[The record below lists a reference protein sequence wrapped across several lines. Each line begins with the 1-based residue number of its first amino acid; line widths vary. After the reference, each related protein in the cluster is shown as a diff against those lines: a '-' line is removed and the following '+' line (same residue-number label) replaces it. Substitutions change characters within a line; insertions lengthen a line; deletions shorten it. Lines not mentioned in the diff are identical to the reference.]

1 MEKYT
6 ANTRFCIIANYSH
19 KLSPALL
26 SRCTRFSVLSPLSV
40 RLGLHLVI
48 LVLLTTGNHPSQEH
62 DGLERA
68 PEEVNGVLSRTFF
81 TWINPILVKGY
92 KKILVHEDAP
102 PLRTD
107 MRPELT
113 REAMLRDWERRAK
126 PETRWTL
133 PLALLRCIRQ
143 PFLAAIIPR
152 LFLIVFRYSQPVLIK
167 QSIRFVSMPSE
178 SGMDMHGYW
187 LVVSAVV
194 VYLGLAISTAV
205 YQHRLNRLKLVIKSA
220 LTGLIHDKTMHS
232 PSIAYDD
239 GEATTLMSTDAD
251 GLEGVAGIFHETWAQ
266 CLEVVIGIVLLAR
279 EVGWIWP
286 LPLVLIYLCS
296 HMSRYV
302 AKHLQS
308 RQKAWNTATQSRV
321 AATSN
326 MLAHMKV
333 VKMLGFQRL
342 LAEGIQALR
351 RAEISAASKV
361 RRMMVWYNASA
372 NALGIFSPAITLVL
386 YAVIAASTGR
396 DFDTETA
403 FTTTAILG
411 MVTHPANMVMTIV
424 PRGVAAF
431 AGFARIQNFLLRPSL
446 DDHRS
451 EVPTASISGT
461 ASNIVSAEPS
471 PAITITNLTIG
482 DMVPILANVSINTAK
497 GSLTIISGPVGSGK
511 SSLLRA
517 ILGQVAPILGSVE
530 LSTRRIAYCAQ
541 RPWLPSGSIK
551 DVIIGY
557 SGIHDEQCRGVN
569 LSGGQRQR
577 VALARAVYARCEIV
591 LLDDI
596 FSALD
601 GKTEQQVFGNLFG
614 ATGLFR
620 RLKTTV
626 LLVSSST
633 HHFPSA
639 DNIVLVGN
647 GRMIEQGTWQTL
659 QAKSAAISKFI
670 PNASSELKND
680 GPVSSTNN
688 KLQAQLRAKD
698 EAETDLARQT
708 GDFALYLYY
717 FRFIGLTNLLLV
729 LAGTATYS
737 FFITVPQLWIA
748 AWTESGAHSTAFYT
762 IGYMLLSSISWS
774 STSATLWAVL
784 VRVAPQSGM
793 RLHQRLLDIVT
804 GASLFYF
811 SGTENGSILNRFSQ
825 DVQLIDKQL
834 PVALNTV
841 AVQTFKLLM
850 QAVLLF
856 IAQKYLALSLPE
868 CMIVLYVVQRVY
880 LRTSRQ
886 LRFLELESRA
896 AVFSNFLESVEG
908 LETIRTFGWSRAI
921 VQENVDRVEDAQRPE
936 YLLLSLQ
943 RWLNIVLDLIAAALA
958 TGVIVIA
965 VVLRGQV
972 SGAQIGVALN
982 IMLVVNSTLLKLV
995 QSWTTIEISLGA
1007 VARLKTLES
1016 SVPPEED
1023 KAKEDYEPTCYWPS
1037 QGRIVF
1043 KSVTAAYHENAV
1055 ALRNVDLTVQPGQRV
1070 ILFGRTGSGKS
1081 SFILTLLRMLE
1092 LQSGAVQVDGVDISR
1107 VPRDIIR
1114 QRCFVTVSQDALI
1127 LANETLRFNMDPYGL
1142 LQDEVII
1149 EALQETK
1156 LWNHFTTRENT
1167 STTSSPDPEPAV
1179 YRDHSILDQK
1189 LSSFSE
1195 LSVGQGQLFAL
1206 CRALVKVHSLRDD
1219 GAQPIIL
1226 LDEVTSS
1233 LDLDT
1238 ESAIHDIIDQEFT
1251 RKGHTAIVI
1260 AHRLGVLSRHARP
1273 GQDVVVQL
1281 RDGRV
1286 EDVGTDLT
1294 SILRRSQDD
1303 NLEGE
1308 LS

>member
-1 MEKYT
+1 
-6 ANTRFCIIANYSH
+6 
-19 KLSPALL
+19 
-26 SRCTRFSVLSPLSV
+26 
-40 RLGLHLVI
+40 
-48 LVLLTTGNHPSQEH
+48 
-62 DGLERA
+62 
-68 PEEVNGVLSRTFF
+68 
-81 TWINPILVKGY
+81 
-92 KKILVHEDAP
+92 
-102 PLRTD
+102 

-113 REAMLRDWERRAK
+113 REAMLRAWERRPK

-133 PLALLRCIRQ
+133 SLALLRCIRQ
-143 PFLAAIIPR
+143 PFLAAIFPR

-167 QSIRFVSMPSE
+167 QSIRFVSMPPE

-187 LVVSAVV
+187 LVVLAVV
-194 VYLGLAISTAV
+194 MYLGLAISTAV
-205 YQHRLNRLKLVIKSA
+205 YQHTLNRLKLVTKSA

-251 GLEGVAGIFHETWAQ
+251 GLEGVAGMFHETWAQ
-266 CLEVVIGIVLLAR
+266 CLEVDIGIVLLAR

-286 LPLVLIYLCS
+286 LPLALMYLCS

-342 LAEGIQALR
+342 LAEGIQSLR
-351 RAEISAASKV
+351 RAELSAASKV
-361 RRMMVWYNASA
+361 RWMMVWYNASA

-386 YAVIAASTGR
+386 HAVIAASTGH

-446 DDHRS
+446 DDHRN

-461 ASNIVSAEPS
+461 ASSIVSVEPS

-482 DMVPILANVSINTAK
+482 DMVPILANVSINTAE

-517 ILGQVAPILGSVE
+517 ILGQVAPILGSVG

-541 RPWLPSGSIK
+541 RPCLPSGSMK

-557 SGIHDEQCRGVN
+557 SDIHDEQWHRQVIEACCLTEDLGSLAEGANTQIGSRGVN

-626 LLVSSST
+626 LLVTSST

-647 GRMIEQGTWQTL
+647 GRVIEQGTWQTL
-659 QAKSAAISKFI
+659 QAKSAAMSKFI

-688 KLQAQLRAKD
+688 KLQARIRAKD

-729 LAGTATYS
+729 LVGTATYS

-762 IGYMLLSSISWS
+762 VGYMLLSSISWS
-774 STSATLWAVL
+774 STSATFWAVL

-811 SGTENGSILNRFSQ
+811 SSTENGSILNRFSQ

-834 PVALNTV
+834 PVALNNV

-856 IAQKYLALSLPE
+856 IAQKNLALSLPG

-896 AVFSNFLESVEG
+896 SVFSSFLESVEG
-908 LETIRTFGWSRAI
+908 LETIRAFGWSQAI
-921 VQENVDRVEDAQRPE
+921 VQENIDRVEDAQRPE
-936 YLLLSLQ
+936 YHLLSLQ

-1037 QGRIVF
+1037 EGRIVF

-1092 LQSGAVQVDGVDISR
+1092 VQSGAVQVDGIDISR
-1107 VPRDIIR
+1107 VSRDIIR

-1156 LWNHFTTRENT
+1156 LWNHFTTRDNT
-1167 STTSSPDPEPAV
+1167 STTSGPYPEPAV

-1206 CRALVKVHSLRDD
+1206 CRALVKVQSLRDD
-1219 GAQPIIL
+1219 DAQPIIL

-1286 EDVGTDLT
+1286 ENVGTDLT
-1294 SILRRSQDD
+1294 SILGGTQDD
-1303 NLEGE
+1303 NSEGD